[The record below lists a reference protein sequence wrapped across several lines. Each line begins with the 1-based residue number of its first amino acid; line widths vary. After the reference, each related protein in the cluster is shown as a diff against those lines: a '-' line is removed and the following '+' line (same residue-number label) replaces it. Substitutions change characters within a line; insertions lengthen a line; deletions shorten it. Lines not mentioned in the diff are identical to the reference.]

1 MDLKLL
7 QKRIIQKTEEAT
19 GDLISN
25 KIPKKKKKKNLRTS
39 MQNTSGT
46 ERNEAG
52 DLRFDTETTKKI
64 CISPEKNTTKYQ

>member
-25 KIPKKKKKKNLRTS
+25 KIPKK
-39 MQNTSGT
+39 
-46 ERNEAG
+46 
-52 DLRFDTETTKKI
+52 
-64 CISPEKNTTKYQ
+64 

>member
-1 MDLKLL
+1 
-7 QKRIIQKTEEAT
+7 
-19 GDLISN
+19 
-25 KIPKKKKKKNLRTS
+25 

-64 CISPEKNTTKYQ
+64 CISPEKNTTKYQWT